1 MSEEGLQLGPTIPQ
15 LRLSPRLPGRPARH
29 DAVAV
34 GVYSK
39 KAVLE
44 RTQDPGDSWGLTHV
58 DNNINIFNIYHEESV
73 KVRLIVQR
81 RKRGDNL
88 HLHCTL
94 NGLAYKASPLLPA
107 LGFIFTI
114 THTPQGKQQPG
125 NLVLL
130 EGTHWLWDQTHSRIL
145 RRLQVGSPL

>member
-1 MSEEGLQLGPTIPQ
+1 MSEEGLQLGPTILQ
-15 LRLSPRLPGRPARH
+15 LRLSPQLPGRPARH

-39 KAVLE
+39 KA
-44 RTQDPGDSWGLTHV
+44 GDSWGLTHV

-73 KVRLIVQR
+73 KVQLIVQR

-94 NGLAYKASPLLPA
+94 NGLAYKAPPLLQA

-130 EGTHWLWDQTHSRIL
+130 EGTHWLWDWTHSRIL
-145 RRLQVGSPL
+145 LRLQVGSPL